1 MLVPVSVFGTVP
13 IVLYTG
19 TCPAIQ
25 YDTRI
30 HVHCPAIQYGTRIH
44 VQLYSTVQ
52 GYMSSHTVRYKG
64 TCIALR
70 GIFDNPAHKKFHS
83 YRL

>member
-44 VQLYSTVQ
+44 VQPFSTVH
-52 GYMSSHTVRYKG
+52 GYMPYAAFLIILLTINSIHTDY
-64 TCIALR
+64 
-70 GIFDNPAHKKFHS
+70 D
-83 YRL
+83 